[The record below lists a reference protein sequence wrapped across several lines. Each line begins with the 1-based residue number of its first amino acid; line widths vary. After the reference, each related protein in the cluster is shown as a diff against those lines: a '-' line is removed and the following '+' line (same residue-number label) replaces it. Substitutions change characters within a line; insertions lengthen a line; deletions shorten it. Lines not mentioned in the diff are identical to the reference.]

1 MKTIPGYKSIYIK
14 SSIILFIQA
23 IACHK

>member
-14 SSIILFIQA
+14 SSIISFIQA
-23 IACHK
+23 CHK